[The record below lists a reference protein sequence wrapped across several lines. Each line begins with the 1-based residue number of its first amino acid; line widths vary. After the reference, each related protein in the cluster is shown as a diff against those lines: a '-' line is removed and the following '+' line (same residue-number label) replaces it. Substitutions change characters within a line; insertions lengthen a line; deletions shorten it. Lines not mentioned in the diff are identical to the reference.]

1 MWQAI
6 YKQATGEL
14 VSLGTVVAD
23 PLPAG
28 LMAKDVGASRP
39 SGVWNAA
46 TLAFEP
52 VAAQKTWTSY
62 EFLKRLTLAERTGA
76 RELAKTDAIAQDFMH
91 LLDRSGEVQQNN
103 PDVLAGL
110 NYLVSQGRMTA
121 GRPSE
126 ILNG

>member
-1 MWQAI
+1 MWLAV

-28 LMAKDVGASRP
+28 MASKDVGASRP
-39 SGVWNAA
+39 SGAWNAA
-46 TLAFEP
+46 TLAFEAVVTP
-52 VAAQKTWTSY
+52 MTWTGY
-62 EFLKRLTLAERTGA
+62 AFLKRLTLAERAAA
-76 RELAKTDAIAQDFMH
+76 RELAKTDPIAADFMH

-110 NYLVSQGRMTA
+110 NYLVSQGRMVA

>member
-1 MWQAI
+1 MWLAV

-14 VSLGTVVAD
+14 VSLGTVAAD

-28 LMAKDVGASRP
+28 MASKDVGESRP
-39 SGVWNAA
+39 SGAWNAA

-52 VAAQKTWTSY
+52 VSMPKTWTGY
-62 EFLKRLTLAERTGA
+62 EFLKRLMLAERTAA

-91 LLDRSGEVQQNN
+91 LLDRSGEVRQDNQ
-103 PDVLAGL
+103 DVLAGL
-110 NYLVSQGRMTA
+110 NYLASKGVLAQGR
-121 GRPSE
+121 PQE